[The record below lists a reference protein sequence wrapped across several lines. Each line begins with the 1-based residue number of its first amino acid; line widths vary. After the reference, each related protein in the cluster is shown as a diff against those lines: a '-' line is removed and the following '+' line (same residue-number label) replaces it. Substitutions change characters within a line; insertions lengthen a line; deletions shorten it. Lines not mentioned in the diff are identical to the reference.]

1 MNTYQKLKRHL
12 PFIGF
17 IILLN
22 LASALP
28 TYGTEGEK
36 SRSGGGIISSTEKTN
51 KDALASFL
59 VSNTT
64 WSSEK
69 HLGFEANGAMVS
81 GSVGG
86 TSTGSTGGTS
96 TGSTGGTSTGSGGGV
111 FCGGSGQPPAVSAA
125 ITVSTPSCDG
135 NLNRSIT
142 AVASNG
148 TAPFTY
154 QWDNT
159 DTVASR
165 TVTTAGTFNV
175 TITDASGCTDVATK
189 TLGNNLPNSSSISI
203 TACGSY
209 SWAQNNQTYTSS
221 GSYNDT
227 LINNDRKN

>member
-12 PFIGF
+12 PFIGI

-81 GSVGG
+81 G
-86 TSTGSTGGTS
+86 TTGA
-96 TGSTGGTSTGSGGGV
+96 GSGSAGGD
-111 FCGGSGQPPAVSAA
+111 
-125 ITVSTPSCDG
+125 CDRVW
-135 NLNRSIT
+135 LKR
-142 AVASNG
+142 
-148 TAPFTY
+148 
-154 QWDNT
+154 
-159 DTVASR
+159 
-165 TVTTAGTFNV
+165 
-175 TITDASGCTDVATK
+175 
-189 TLGNNLPNSSSISI
+189 
-203 TACGSY
+203 
-209 SWAQNNQTYTSS
+209 
-221 GSYNDT
+221 
-227 LINNDRKN
+227 